1 MKFTQLKASS
11 TIPELVHKSA
21 DAYGHRVAFSHSG
34 SALTYQQW
42 DYFSSQLAAYLQ
54 FTGTLEK
61 GDRFAVLLPNLLQF
75 PIALVG
81 GLKAGMVVVNI
92 NPSHNAYEIKHI
104 LEDSG
109 AKVLLVWDQLLP
121 VVADILPF
129 TSVKEVMLTK
139 TLDMHAFSQ
148 RAFAGLKRSDADVA
162 ALRVDIPHP
171 IRFRKALRI
180 GQAEL
185 YRPESIQADDLA
197 LIQYTGGTTGLSKG
211 SMLKHEHLLANMRQ
225 LHQVFE
231 PYMEY
236 GAERVVAPLPLYH
249 IYSLTLHC
257 LMMTAFGAH
266 MALITDPKDLDRLT
280 HEFARHKCSFFAG
293 TNALFVNLCHHLPFS
308 QLDFSALKVTCSGGA
323 PLSESTN
330 ELWYHMTGNRIIEGY
345 GLTEAS
351 PVVAAHL
358 PGDDKAGTVG
368 KPLPDTEF
376 KILNEEGDTLGYG
389 ETGELWI
396 KGPQVMSGYW
406 NRPDLNARVF
416 DGEWFST
423 GDIARS
429 TIDGYLQIV
438 DRQKDV
444 IIVSGFPVYPSEV
457 ERIISCHPDVRECA
471 VIAMPDEQTGQLIKL
486 FVVSSNPR
494 LSVREIRDY
503 CRERLTRYKVPK
515 LVEFRKSLPHTPV
528 GKVLRRQLRDEELAK
543 SSRQAMYS

>member
-1 MKFTQLKASS
+1 MKFAQIKAAK
-11 TIPELVHKSA
+11 TIPELVHKAA
-21 DAYGHRVAFSHSG
+21 DVYTDRIAFSHAGASI
-34 SALTYQQW
+34 TYRQW
-42 DYFSSQLAAYLQ
+42 DYFSSQFAAYLQ

-61 GDRFAVLLPNLLQF
+61 GDRIAVLLPNLLQF
-75 PIALVG
+75 PVAFIG

-109 AKVLLVWDQLLP
+109 AKVLLVWDQLTH

-129 TSVKEVMLTK
+129 TAVKEVILTK
-139 TLDMHAFSQ
+139 SWDMHAFSQ
-148 RAFAGLKRSDADVA
+148 RVVAGLKHQNSDVPGVKVDV
-162 ALRVDIPHP
+162 PNP

-180 GQAEL
+180 GEAEL
-185 YRPESIQADDLA
+185 YRPEQIAPNDLA

-211 SMLKHEHLLANMRQ
+211 SMLRHEHLLANMRQ
-225 LHQVFE
+225 LHQLFDA
-231 PYMEY
+231 YMEY

-266 MALITDPKDLDRLT
+266 MALISDPRDLDKLT
-280 HEFARHKCSFFAG
+280 YEFARHKCSFFAG
-293 TNALFVNLCHHLPFS
+293 TNALFVHLCHHLPFS

-330 ELWYHMTGNRIIEGY
+330 ELWFHMTGNRIIEGY

-358 PGDDKAGTVG
+358 PGDCKFGTVG

-376 KILNEEGDTLGYG
+376 KILNEEGDSLGYG

-406 NRPDLNARVF
+406 NRPDLNERVF

-429 TIDGYLQIV
+429 TEEGYLQIV

-444 IIVSGFPVYPSEV
+444 IIVSACHCSFVTQSFLIAAQDHIDPRFDTDLSGK
-457 ERIISCHPDVRECA
+457 HPDS
-471 VIAMPDEQTGQLIKL
+471 DSKQHSL
-486 FVVSSNPR
+486 
-494 LSVREIRDY
+494 
-503 CRERLTRYKVPK
+503 LT
-515 LVEFRKSLPHTPV
+515 
-528 GKVLRRQLRDEELAK
+528 LR
-543 SSRQAMYS
+543 SR